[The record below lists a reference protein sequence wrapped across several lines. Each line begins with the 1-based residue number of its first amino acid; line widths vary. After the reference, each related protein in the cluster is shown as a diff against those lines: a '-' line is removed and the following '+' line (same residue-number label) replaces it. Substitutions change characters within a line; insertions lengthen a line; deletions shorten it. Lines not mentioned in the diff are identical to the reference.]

1 MATEA
6 RRCASVA
13 DGAKPSVIDRLDA
26 QTLRQRLRAHTDK
39 RSELQVSGA
48 GFRHVLAGLSLG
60 EVRLRGCVVRT
71 AISSAPC
78 RTRRLVSSTAV
89 PILPT
94 RRGLRPVGADRAC
107 PAGYERVVGDGVHEV
122 AARRR
127 MCPYAALGSSPCRP
141 PRRLCP
147 HSTLRYRCTTSARPA
162 RSTGRPSALPAV
174 AAPSGGSTGT

>member
-26 QTLRQRLRAHTDK
+26 QRLRQRLRAHTDK

-48 GFRHVLAGLSLG
+48 GCRHILAGLSLG

-78 RTRRLVSSTAV
+78 RTRRLVSSTTV
-89 PILPT
+89 PILPA

-107 PAGYERVVGDGVHEV
+107 PAGYGCVVGDGVYQV

-127 MCPYAALGSSPCRP
+127 MCPSAALGSSPCRP

-162 RSTGRPSALPAV
+162 PSTGRPSALPAV